1 MKSLEWLNKRKVL
14 NFQKRKL
21 NRKLEI
27 CKKELERPEKR
38 KIKLM
43 QKKEKEIELQVVNLY
58 WKLKELLKNFNKNNI
73 WINSK

>member
-27 CKKELERPEKR
+27 YKKELGRLEKR

-43 QKKEKEIELQVVNLY
+43 QRKEKEIELQVVNLY